1 MSRARMF
8 GTLASV
14 LACAG
19 FVAGC
24 GGSGYT
30 AAESAPGSGSA
41 PAATST
47 APATPSASS
56 ALGSYATSDP
66 ANTLETYK
74 GYSQFPKTRASKI
87 FVDPTVK
94 PAEPTPA
101 TATPVTSV
109 PVTTTTATTP
119 ATTTTPAPATGGTTP
134 TTAETPT
141 PVATQYVASLD
152 VSGEVQNA
160 KVGDQVPASSPQ
172 FTVKALTATKLTL
185 KLNSGSLPGGGTEVE
200 IAVGESITLSNPT
213 TGASY
218 VVKVTG
224 ITSSV

>member
-1 MSRARMF
+1 MF

-30 AAESAPGSGSA
+30 AAESSPSSSSAAPTATA
-41 PAATST
+41 P
-47 APATPSASS
+47 APATPNAST
-56 ALGSYATSDP
+56 ALGSYAASDP
-66 ANTLETYK
+66 ANTLETLR
-74 GYSQFPKTRASKI
+74 GYDQFPKGRAVKI

-94 PAEPTPA
+94 PEPVA
-101 TATPVTSV
+101 TTPVTSTPITSV
-109 PVTTTTATTP
+109 PVTTTTP
-119 ATTTTPAPATGGTTP
+119 TTTTGGTSSSGSAAATS
-134 TTAETPT
+134 TPT

-152 VSGEVQNA
+152 TSGEVANA
-160 KVGDQVPASSPQ
+160 RVGDQVPASSPQ
-172 FTVKALTATKLTL
+172 FTVKAITATKVTL

-213 TGASY
+213 TGASF

-224 ITSSV
+224 ITPGV

>member
-30 AAESAPGSGSA
+30 AAESSPSSGSA
-41 PAATST
+41 APAAAAP

-56 ALGSYATSDP
+56 ALGSYAASDP
-66 ANTLETYK
+66 ANTLETLR
-74 GYSQFPKTRASKI
+74 GYDQFPKGRAVKI

-94 PAEPTPA
+94 PEPVA
-101 TATPVTSV
+101 TTPVTSTPITSV
-109 PVTTTTATTP
+109 PVTTTTP
-119 ATTTTPAPATGGTTP
+119 TTTTGGTSSGSAAATS
-134 TTAETPT
+134 TPT

-152 VSGEVQNA
+152 VSGEVANA
-160 KVGDQVPASSPQ
+160 RVGDQVPASSPQ
-172 FTVKALTATKLTL
+172 FTVKAISATKATL

-224 ITSSV
+224 ITPSV

>member
-41 PAATST
+41 APAAST
-47 APATPSASS
+47 GAPATPSAST
-56 ALGSYATSDP
+56 ALGTFAPTDP
-66 ANTLETYK
+66 VTTLESYK
-74 GYSQFPKTRASKI
+74 GYQQFPKDRAGKI

-94 PAEPTPA
+94 PAPAATTPA
-101 TATPVTSV
+101 LPVTSI
-109 PVTTTTATTP
+109 PTTTTTP
-119 ATTTTPAPATGGTTP
+119 ATTTTPTGGTTP
-134 TTAETPT
+134 TTAETPM

-160 KVGDQVPASSPQ
+160 KVGDSVPASSPQ
-172 FTVKALTATKLTL
+172 FTVKAVSATKVTL

-213 TGASY
+213 SGASF

>member
-30 AAESAPGSGSA
+30 AAESSPGSSTAA
-41 PAATST
+41 PAAAA
-47 APATPSASS
+47 APATPSAST
-56 ALGSYATSDP
+56 ALGSYASSDP
-66 ANTLETYK
+66 ASSLETLR
-74 GYSQFPKTRASKI
+74 GYDQFPKGRAVKI

-94 PAEPTPA
+94 PVAPVTSPVTSTPL
-101 TATPVTSV
+101 TSV
-109 PVTTTTATTP
+109 PVTTTT
-119 ATTTTPAPATGGTTP
+119 TP
-134 TTAETPT
+134 TTTGGASSSLPAATSSTPT
-141 PVATQYVASLD
+141 PAATQYVASLD
-152 VSGEVQNA
+152 VSGEVANA
-160 KVGDQVPASSPQ
+160 RVGDQVPASSPQ
-172 FTVKALTATKLTL
+172 FTVKAISATKATL
-185 KLNSGSLPGGGTEVE
+185 KLNSGSLPGGGTEVD

-213 TGASY
+213 TGASF

-224 ITSSV
+224 ITPSV

>member
-41 PAATST
+41 APAAA
-47 APATPSASS
+47 APATPNAATALGTYSAS
-56 ALGSYATSDP
+56 DP
-66 ANTLETYK
+66 VTTLESFK
-74 GYSQFPKTRASKI
+74 GYDQFPKGRAVKI
-87 FVDPTVK
+87 FTDPTVK
-94 PAEPTPA
+94 PEPPVTS
-101 TATPVTSV
+101 TPVTSTPITSV
-109 PVTTTTATTP
+109 PVTTATP
-119 ATTTTPAPATGGTTP
+119 TTTTGGTSSGSAAATS
-134 TTAETPT
+134 TPT
-141 PVATQYVASLD
+141 PVAAQYVASLD
-152 VSGEVQNA
+152 VSGEVANA
-160 KVGDQVPASSPQ
+160 RVGDQVPASSPQ
-172 FTVKALTATKLTL
+172 FTVKAITSTKATL
-185 KLNSGSLPGGGTEVE
+185 KLNSGSLPGGGTEVD

-213 TGASY
+213 TGASF

-224 ITSSV
+224 ITPTV